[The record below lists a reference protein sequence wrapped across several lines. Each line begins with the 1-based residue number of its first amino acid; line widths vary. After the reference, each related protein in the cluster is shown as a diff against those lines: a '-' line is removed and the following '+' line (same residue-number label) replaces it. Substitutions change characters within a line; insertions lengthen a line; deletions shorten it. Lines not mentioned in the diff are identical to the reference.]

1 MKIDE
6 LSKRVIDEVE
16 HAILGKRQL
25 LEMVMTAILVNGHVL
40 FEDNPGLGKTTLVR
54 SMAAALGLEFRRI
67 QFTPDLLPS
76 DIVGGYIFNR
86 ERGQFDVHKGPIFSN
101 VILADEINRASPK
114 TQSALL
120 EAMEEGQVTLEGER
134 MPLPE
139 PFIVLATQNPIEF
152 EGTFPLPEAQLD
164 RFLMRLRVGY
174 PTLEVEQ
181 MILQNRKLRK
191 QEQVTIHQKT
201 SRAELIAARHI
212 IEDVFLD
219 ADLEKYIVQIVRE
232 TRIDTQVTIGAS
244 PRGSLALFK
253 SARAWACQ
261 QGRDYVIPDDIK
273 QFAVESLAHR
283 LLLVPQ
289 LWSSKFAD
297 CQVISRILQKI
308 PVPVINQP
316 L

>member
-1 MKIDE
+1 MKVDE

-16 HAILGKRQL
+16 QAILGKREL

-40 FEDNPGLGKTTLVR
+40 FEDNPGLGKTTLAR
-54 SMAAALGLEFRRI
+54 SMATALGLEFRRI

-86 ERGQFDVHKGPIFSN
+86 ERGHFEVHKGPIFCN

-134 MPLPE
+134 MMLPE

-164 RFLMRLRVGY
+164 RFLVRLGVGY
-174 PTLEVEQ
+174 PTPEVEQ
-181 MILQNRKLRK
+181 MILQKRKLRK
-191 QEQVTIHQKT
+191 QEQVTIQQKT
-201 SRAELIAARHI
+201 NQNELLAARHL
-212 IEDVFLD
+212 IEEVFLD
-219 ADLEKYIVQIVRE
+219 TDLEKYIVQIVQE
-232 TRIDTQVTIGAS
+232 TRKDTQVTIGAS

-253 SARAWACQ
+253 AARAWACQ
-261 QGRDYVIPDDIK
+261 QGREYVIPDDIK

-289 LWSSKFAD
+289 LWSNKLAD
-297 CQVISRILQKI
+297 REVITRILQKI
-308 PVPVINQP
+308 SVPVINQAE
-316 L
+316 